1 MSCWPLPQQLLPVS
15 AAGSGRRCCSG
26 NIILDFANPA
36 GLRPRRI
43 CLFTGRVVPG
53 SGIVAAVGLRP
64 KRSENRCF
72 YGMNPLSHGLRRASS
87 PERGSLSCFWKKTK
101 SSPLGKDF
109 PRSGEDGKAKKGNSW
124 QSRKALPE
132 RVQSSTGSSFM
143 PNNFSESRGSRC
155 CNWRTYSS
163 TTGSGSAFVTIPNR
177 IPLFQSRTNTCSR
190 FGLR

>member
-72 YGMNPLSHGLRRASS
+72 YGMNPLSLAFARQLPRKGELIVLL
-87 PERGSLSCFWKKTK
+87 EKTK

-132 RVQSSTGSSFM
+132 RVHSSTGSSFM

-155 CNWRTYSS
+155 CN
-163 TTGSGSAFVTIPNR
+163 
-177 IPLFQSRTNTCSR
+177 
-190 FGLR
+190 